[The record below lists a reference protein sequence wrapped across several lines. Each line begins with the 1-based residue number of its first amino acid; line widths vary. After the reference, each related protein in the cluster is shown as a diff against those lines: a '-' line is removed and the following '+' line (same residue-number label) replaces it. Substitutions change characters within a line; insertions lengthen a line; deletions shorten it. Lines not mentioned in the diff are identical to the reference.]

1 MSKRGHAR
9 FASSRWLAGA
19 AVVALVGTAS
29 AQTFPTRPIS
39 FIVPYGPGTGNDLIA
54 RVISQ
59 KLGDEMGRPLVVE
72 NRPGATGAIGAE
84 LTAKAPPDGHTILIA
99 STSHITNGY
108 VNKVNYDLQRDFSAV
123 IRPARL
129 AYVLAVP
136 NASPVKSIK
145 ELVALAKANPGSV
158 NYGGVYASVSH
169 FMGEVLK
176 SAGQIDISL
185 VSYKGT
191 NDAAA
196 DVIANRIGLWFTTT
210 ATGIPLGKAGKVR
223 IIAVCSKERLA
234 VLPEVPTVVEAGFP
248 ALNLDINFYILAT
261 AKSPSTAIATL
272 NQHIGRALASQ
283 EVKEKLALQSVEAM
297 VTTPEETAAILKSD
311 IAEWGR
317 IIKQSGV
324 KMQ

>member
-1 MSKRGHAR
+1 MSTHDDAR
-9 FASSRWLAGA
+9 SAILHLLAGA
-19 AVVALVGTAS
+19 AAVALAGTAG

-99 STSHITNGY
+99 STSHITNAY
-108 VNKVNYDLQRDFSAV
+108 VNKVNYDLLRDFSAV
-123 IRPARL
+123 IRPAKM

-136 NASPVKSIK
+136 NASPARSIK
-145 ELVALAKANPGSV
+145 ELVALARANPGNF

-169 FMGEVLK
+169 FLGEVLK
-176 SAGQIDISL
+176 SSGQIDISL

-210 ATGIPLGKAGKVR
+210 ATGIPLAKAGKVR
-223 IIAVCSKERLA
+223 IIGVCSTERLA

-248 ALNLDINFYILAT
+248 ALDIDINFYILAT
-261 AKSPSTAIATL
+261 AKSPGTAIAML
-272 NQHIGRALASQ
+272 NRHIGRALATQ
-283 EVKEKLALQSVEAM
+283 DVKDKLALQSVEAT

-317 IIKQSGV
+317 IIRQSGV
-324 KMQ
+324 RMQ

>member
-1 MSKRGHAR
+1 MSKLLISPIAI
-9 FASSRWLAGA
+9 SRLLAGFA
-19 AVVALVGTAS
+19 AATFAGS
-29 AQTFPTRPIS
+29 AAAQAFPARPIS
-39 FIVPYGPGTGNDLIA
+39 FIVPYGPGSGNDLIA

-59 KLGDEMGRPLVVE
+59 ELGDKMGRTMVVE

-99 STSHITNGY
+99 STSHITNAY
-108 VNKVNYDLQRDFSAV
+108 VNKVNYDLLRDFSPV

-129 AYVLAVP
+129 SYVLAVP
-136 NASPVKSIK
+136 NASPAKSLK
-145 ELVALAKANPGSV
+145 ELVALAKANPGSLS
-158 NYGGVYASVSH
+158 YGGVYASVSH

-176 SAGQIDISL
+176 SAAQIDISL
-185 VSYKGT
+185 VTYKGT
-191 NDAAA
+191 NDAAP

-210 ATGIPLGKAGKVR
+210 ATGIPLGKSGKVR
-223 IIAVCSKERLA
+223 IIAVCSKDRLA
-234 VLPEVPTVVEAGFP
+234 VLPEVPTAVEAGFP

-261 AKSPSTAIATL
+261 ARSPNAAIAAL
-272 NQHIGRALASQ
+272 NQHIAKALATQ
-283 EVKEKLALQSVEAM
+283 DVKEKLASQSVEAM
-297 VTTPEETAAILKSD
+297 VSTPEETAAILKSD

>member
-1 MSKRGHAR
+1 MQNHRNVRCATLIL
-9 FASSRWLAGA
+9 LAGA
-19 AVVALVGTAS
+19 AAALPAGAVA
-29 AQTFPTRPIS
+29 AQPFPTKPIS

-54 RVISQ
+54 RVIAQ
-59 KLGDEMGRPLVVE
+59 KVGDEMGRPMVVE

-84 LTAKAPPDGHTILIA
+84 LTAKAAPDGHTILIA
-99 STSHITNGY
+99 STSHITNAY
-108 VNKVNYDLQRDFSAV
+108 VNKVNYDLLKDFAAV
-123 IRPARL
+123 IRPGTM

-136 NASPVKSIK
+136 NASPAKSIK
-145 ELVALAKANPGSV
+145 ELVALAKANPGKF

-169 FMGEVLK
+169 FLGEVLK

-191 NDAAA
+191 NDAAP

-210 ATGIPLGKAGKVR
+210 ATGIPLAQAGKVR
-223 IIAVCSKERLA
+223 IIGVCSKDRLA

-248 ALNLDINFYILAT
+248 TLNIDINFYVLT
-261 AKSPSTAIATL
+261 AAKTPSAAIATL
-272 NQHIGRALASQ
+272 NQHIGKALATQ
-283 EVKEKLALQSVEAM
+283 DVKDKLALQSVEAT
-297 VTTPEETAAILKSD
+297 VTTPEETATILKND

>member
-1 MSKRGHAR
+1 MSKHGGIR
-9 FASSRWLAGA
+9 FATPHWLAGA
-19 AVVALVGTAS
+19 AAVVISGAAA
-29 AQTFPTRPIS
+29 AQAFPTKPIS

-54 RVISQ
+54 RVIAQ
-59 KLGDEMGRPLVVE
+59 KVGDDMGRPMVVE
-72 NRPGATGAIGAE
+72 NRPGATGAIGAD

-99 STSHITNGY
+99 STSHITNAY
-108 VNKVNYDLQRDFSAV
+108 VNKVNYDLLRDFSPV
-123 IRPARL
+123 IRPARM

-136 NASPVKSIK
+136 NASPAKTIK
-145 ELVALAKANPGSV
+145 ELVALAKANPGSLS
-158 NYGGVYASVSH
+158 YGGVYASVSH

-185 VSYKGT
+185 VTYKGT

-210 ATGIPLGKAGKVR
+210 ATGIPLAKAGKVR
-223 IIAVCSKERLA
+223 IIGVCSKERLA

-261 AKSPSTAIATL
+261 AKSPGNAIATL
-272 NQHIGRALASQ
+272 NQHIGRALATQ
-283 EVKEKLALQSVEAM
+283 DVKEKLALQSVEAT
-297 VTTPEETAAILKSD
+297 VTTPEETAAILKHD
-311 IAEWGR
+311 IGEWGR
-317 IIKQSGV
+317 IIKQSGI

>member
-1 MSKRGHAR
+1 MSTHVHTS
-9 FASSRWLAGA
+9 FVITRWLAGA
-19 AVVALVGTAS
+19 AALALAGS
-29 AQTFPTRPIS
+29 AAAQAFPTKPIT

-59 KLGDEMGRPLVVE
+59 KLGDEMGRPMVVE

-84 LTAKAPPDGHTILIA
+84 LTAKAPPDGHTILIG
-99 STSHITNGY
+99 STSHITNAY
-108 VNKVNYDLQRDFSAV
+108 VNKVSYDLLRDFAAV
-123 IRPARL
+123 IRPARM

-136 NASPVKSIK
+136 NASPVRTIK
-145 ELVALAKANPGSV
+145 DLVALAKANPGSV

-185 VSYKGT
+185 VTYKGT

-210 ATGIPLGKAGKVR
+210 ATGVPLGKAGKVR
-223 IIAVCSKERLA
+223 IIAVCSKDRLA

-248 ALNLDINFYILAT
+248 ALNLDINFYVLAT

-272 NQHIGRALASQ
+272 NQHIGKALAAQ
-283 EVKEKLALQSVEAM
+283 DVKDKLAAQSVEAT
-297 VTTPEETAAILKSD
+297 VTTPEETTAILKSD